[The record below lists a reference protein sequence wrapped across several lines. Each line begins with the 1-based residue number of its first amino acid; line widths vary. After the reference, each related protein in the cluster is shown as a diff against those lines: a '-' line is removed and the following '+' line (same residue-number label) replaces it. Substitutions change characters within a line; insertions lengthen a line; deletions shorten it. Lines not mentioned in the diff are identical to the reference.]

1 MSKPRRVVPGYVE
14 VCSRTFERRLAL
26 LPRDRTKRL
35 LLYVYA
41 CAAEK
46 YAMSVHAVCAMGNH
60 VHILMHDNE
69 GRLPLFMSYANG
81 LIARALNALYGRSDK
96 FWSAAPYGVLRP
108 QDREDLLRRYTYIL
122 ANPSAANL
130 VRYNH
135 DYPGLWTGPRT
146 IGTSIRAERPDF
158 FFSED
163 GDMPDVA
170 WLHVE
175 VPQLFSDIGRDAL
188 CDVIAG
194 RIRDAETRHRAARR
208 KEGVSVMGPRRL
220 AQVRWDDTP
229 ESRERWF
236 QMSPGI
242 AAHDVEV
249 RTAALRELERFR
261 QQYRAAWLAWREGD
275 TEVQFPRGSWW
286 MPRFAHARCQPPP

>member
-1 MSKPRRVVPGYVE
+1 MSKPRKVVPGYVE
-14 VCSRTFERRLAL
+14 VCSRTLERRLAL
-26 LPRDRTKRL
+26 LPRARTKKL

-60 VHILMHDNE
+60 VHILMHDND

-81 LIARALNALYGRSDK
+81 LIARALNSLHGRRDK
-96 FWSAAPYGVLRP
+96 FWSADPYGLLRP
-108 QDREDLLRRYTYIL
+108 QEKEDLLRRYAYIL
-122 ANPSAANL
+122 SNPSAANL

-135 DYPGLWTGPRT
+135 DYPGVWTGPRT

-163 GDMPDVA
+163 GDMPEVA
-170 WLHVE
+170 WLHIE
-175 VPQLFSDIGRDAL
+175 VPQLFDGVDLAAFRDEVARR
-188 CDVIAG
+188 V
-194 RIRDAETRHRAARR
+194 REAETRHHRQRRA
-208 KEGVSVMGPRRL
+208 EGIGVMGIRRL

-229 ESRERWF
+229 MKKERWF
-236 QMSPGI
+236 RMNPGI

-249 RTAALRELERFR
+249 RTGAVRELQRFR
-261 QQYRAAWLAWREGD
+261 QQYREAWLAWRDGD
-275 TEVQFPRGSWW
+275 TEAEFPTGSWW
-286 MPRFAHARCQPPP
+286 MPRYAHARCRAPS